1 MKQYQIYI
9 QGNFYSTIE
18 AKSVSSVILKVSK
31 DIDAGLVPNLDKTQ
45 DLNLKIVP
53 VSDNNSWQKR
63 KIQEHPIDKPITYTT
78 MKLLIREIGRATDSY
93 NKTLEDDLEVDY
105 GRG

>member
-53 VSDNNSWQKR
+53 VSDNNS
-63 KIQEHPIDKPITYTT
+63 
-78 MKLLIREIGRATDSY
+78 
-93 NKTLEDDLEVDY
+93 
-105 GRG
+105 